1 MSNRCPRFVER
12 AAALSARV
20 AWPSS
25 SVCFG
30 CSHYVPFCYR
40 VNIADLG
47 ISARSIS
54 SVFEL
59 RPAHDPTKAYGFV
72 NSVLS
77 LEDLSSSIW
86 VLRRDG
92 AKMGGHQNDRYP
104 GGTRRSW
111 RAVSAL

>member
-1 MSNRCPRFVER
+1 MFPLCSIL
-12 AAALSARV
+12 LSSQHCR
-20 AWPSS
+20 PGD
-25 SVCFG
+25 FG
-30 CSHYVPFCYR
+30 EKYQ
-40 VNIADLG
+40 L
-47 ISARSIS
+47 
-54 SVFEL
+54 VFEP